1 MLPIRIPCLLEKLS
15 GTTVLTVNQQSGSQ
29 YALHLQLENGTGNGA
44 VESRFEQSDRVGR
57 VLAVKEHQDVSA
69 QPGGLLLGE
78 RVGGPRSGLIVACL
92 PARGHLE
99 RVAACYAEQRLP
111 ERANRIP
118 PFLTSRQRPI
128 RGVSQNQLGRKVVI
142 GMIGSMTRQK
152 IAITLPEEQVAAA
165 RQAVAEGR
173 AASVS
178 AYISQALARRT
189 AEEEMAEIIAEIYA
203 QAGQPTEEDRAWARR
218 VLGVE
223 P

>member
-1 MLPIRIPCLLEKLS
+1 MAFQAI
-15 GTTVLTVNQQSGSQ
+15 VNSVYGV
-29 YALHLQLENGTGNGA
+29 H
-44 VESRFEQSDRVGR
+44 
-57 VLAVKEHQDVSA
+57 K
-69 QPGGLLLGE
+69 LLLVL
-78 RVGGPRSGLIVACL
+78 RMSA
-92 PARGHLE
+92 AGHSLSSI
-99 RVAACYAEQRLP
+99 Q
-111 ERANRIP
+111 I
-118 PFLTSRQRPI
+118 
-128 RGVSQNQLGRKVVI
+128 QLGRKVDV

-165 RQAVAEGR
+165 RRAVAEGR

-203 QAGQPTEEDRAWARR
+203 QAGEPIEEDRAWARR